1 MPSRH
6 SGAACEAAK
15 EGVPSVAFSGR
26 SGSQVSFTTLTD
38 TSAGSTIA
46 AENYAAL
53 SIEFTNALLASSARP
68 ILPPNISLNVNFP
81 ATSATQCPTPED
93 FTFVLTRV
101 TTAAGGAPPDVSRCG
116 TTRLPTE
123 ASVLGLS
130 NACFIS
136 VSVMDAT
143 TKVDVPAATQA
154 VVLERLESFL
164 GCLPTS

>member
-1 MPSRH
+1 LF

-26 SGSQVSFTTLTD
+26 SGSQVSFTTLSD
-38 TSAGSTIA
+38 TTAASTIA
-46 AENYAAL
+46 ASNYAAL
-53 SIEFTNALLASSARP
+53 SLAFAEALVASSARP
-68 ILPPNISLNVNFP
+68 ILPPSVTLNVNFP

-101 TTAAGGAPPDVSRCG
+101 TTAAANAPPDVSRCG

-123 ASVLGLS
+123 ASVLALP

-136 VSVMDAT
+136 VSVMVAT
-143 TKVDVPAATQA
+143 TKVDVPAATQQ
-154 VVLERLESFL
+154 VVLDRIADFL
-164 GCLPTS
+164 GCVPTD